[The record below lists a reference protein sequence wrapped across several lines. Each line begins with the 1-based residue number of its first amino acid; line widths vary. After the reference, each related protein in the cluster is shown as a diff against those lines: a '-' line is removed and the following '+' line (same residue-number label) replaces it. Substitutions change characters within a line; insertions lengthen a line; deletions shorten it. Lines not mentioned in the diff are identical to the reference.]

1 MSEEHDQGKPE
12 EMRKQM
18 SSADDEG
25 MKSLLKRSLEAR
37 DPSSHDLLPR
47 VQERI
52 RKRSRGKFFADGW
65 STAQTRVSYV
75 LVCAAMLVI
84 VAVAYV
90 ALGPTAI
97 APR

>member
-1 MSEEHDQGKPE
+1 MSDDHDQNETREP
-12 EMRKQM
+12 M
-18 SSADDEG
+18 SSVDDDA
-25 MKSLLKRSLEAR
+25 MKSLLKRSLEGRA
-37 DPSSHDLLPR
+37 PSSPDLLPR

-75 LVCAAMLVI
+75 LVCVAMLVI
-84 VAVAYV
+84 VAVAYL